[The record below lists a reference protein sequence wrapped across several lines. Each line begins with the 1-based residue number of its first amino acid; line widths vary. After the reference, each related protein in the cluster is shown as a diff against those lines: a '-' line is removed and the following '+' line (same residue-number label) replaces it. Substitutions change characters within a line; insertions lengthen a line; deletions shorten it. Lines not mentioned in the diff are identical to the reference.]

1 MRLLSIL
8 LVPFI
13 VGSVLNYLNNKT
25 KANAKTRSLK
35 KFVVKLPVDMAY
47 LGMMGV
53 GLPIAIKIYGIVRQD
68 EMGLGL
74 DIGLILLAVPGLM
87 LLFGP
92 IKGIWDVRVDGDDVT
107 VVKAFLFRRH
117 WKISKISHCKMG
129 RGGLKVYVEGRK
141 RKAFFVDG
149 MCEHFSNF
157 MKRMEKEGKEIIYP
171 AGAEEETDG
180 GADNDEAVNEE

>member
-47 LGMMGV
+47 LGMLGV
-53 GLPIAIKIYGIVRQD
+53 GLPIALKIYGIVRQD
-68 EMGLGL
+68 EMGLGA
-74 DIGLILLAVPGLM
+74 DILLMVLAIPGLM

-107 VVKAFLFRRH
+107 VVKAFIFRKH
-117 WKISKISHCKMG
+117 WMISKISYCKMG

-171 AGAEEETDG
+171 KGIESNEDEGLSEEKKMNQD
-180 GADNDEAVNEE
+180 

>member
-1 MRLLSIL
+1 
-8 LVPFI
+8 
-13 VGSVLNYLNNKT
+13 
-25 KANAKTRSLK
+25 
-35 KFVVKLPVDMAY
+35 
-47 LGMMGV
+47 
-53 GLPIAIKIYGIVRQD
+53 
-68 EMGLGL
+68 
-74 DIGLILLAVPGLM
+74 M

-157 MKRMEKEGKEIIYP
+157 MKRMEKEGKQIIYP
-171 AGAEEETDG
+171 AGAKEDTDG
-180 GADNDEAVNEE
+180 GADNDEAVDEE

>member
-53 GLPIAIKIYGIVRQD
+53 GLPIAIKIYGIVRPS
-68 EMGLGL
+68 M
-74 DIGLILLAVPGLM
+74 
-87 LLFGP
+87 
-92 IKGIWDVRVDGDDVT
+92 WR
-107 VVKAFLFRRH
+107 
-117 WKISKISHCKMG
+117 
-129 RGGLKVYVEGRK
+129 
-141 RKAFFVDG
+141 
-149 MCEHFSNF
+149 
-157 MKRMEKEGKEIIYP
+157 
-171 AGAEEETDG
+171 
-180 GADNDEAVNEE
+180 